1 MKIKKNLISLFLSLC
16 LFGTNNITV
25 SSAIDLKNTNTVS
38 LTKYIPGDINNDFE
52 VNIEDATI
60 IQKSLAGLQNLSYK
74 QQFAAD
80 FNGDNEVEITDVTEI
95 QKKIADLD
103 YLCIVNPDNSYQS
116 IKVEKVN
123 DSSFENAVEIEKVID
138 GFDYFQG
145 RTLNRNGIYLIKSVD
160 EYYDFFGYCQPAF
173 DEIYFEENSLIV
185 WTKYV
190 PENSDFAYDFREIT
204 MASVSDGAL
213 KLRCT
218 RYSPFLDAFVEPNNR
233 NYTLIY
239 RVKKSDIEEVNGVIN
254 VYNELIYR
262 T

>member
-1 MKIKKNLISLFLSLC
+1 MKR
-16 LFGTNNITV
+16 NITKV
-25 SSAIDLKNTNTVS
+25 VIFSIIVTINFVFGSTSVFAETDS
-38 LTKYIPGDINNDFE
+38 PALTKYIPGDINNDFE

-60 IQKSLAGLQNLSYK
+60 IQKSLAGLQNISYK

-190 PENSDFAYDFREIT
+190 RENSDFAYDFRKIT

>member
-1 MKIKKNLISLFLSLC
+1 MKR
-16 LFGTNNITV
+16 NITKV
-25 SSAIDLKNTNTVS
+25 VIFSIIVTINFVFGSTSVFAETDS
-38 LTKYIPGDINNDFE
+38 PALTKYIPGDINNDFE

>member
-1 MKIKKNLISLFLSLC
+1 MKR
-16 LFGTNNITV
+16 NITKV
-25 SSAIDLKNTNTVS
+25 VIFSIIVTINFVFGSTSVFAETDS
-38 LTKYIPGDINNDFE
+38 PALTKYIPGDINNDFE

-80 FNGDNEVEITDVTEI
+80 FNGDNEVGITDVTEI

-138 GFDYFQG
+138 GSDYFQG

>member
-1 MKIKKNLISLFLSLC
+1 MKR
-16 LFGTNNITV
+16 NITKV
-25 SSAIDLKNTNTVS
+25 VIFSIIVTINFVFGSTSVFAETDS
-38 LTKYIPGDINNDFE
+38 PALTKYIPGDINNDFE

-138 GFDYFQG
+138 G
-145 RTLNRNGIYLIKSVD
+145 
-160 EYYDFFGYCQPAF
+160 
-173 DEIYFEENSLIV
+173 
-185 WTKYV
+185 
-190 PENSDFAYDFREIT
+190 
-204 MASVSDGAL
+204 
-213 KLRCT
+213 
-218 RYSPFLDAFVEPNNR
+218 SP
-233 NYTLIY
+233 
-239 RVKKSDIEEVNGVIN
+239 
-254 VYNELIYR
+254 
-262 T
+262 